1 MKKTSKKRNKP
12 VSTQKTLKEL
22 LETEKRILVEGAF
35 EAMNGGQALSPTWK
49 HNIGDRVNFA
59 GYSDGDDYAEVI
71 DSLYDGK
78 IYYLR
83 CVAFS
88 KRRNEEGLGTMSVH
102 YVAAPWIKVR
112 PLVSSKTDVP
122 EIDVREQI
130 ENKLDFRQGSISS
143 LLNMYYYHGI
153 NMNPFYQRD
162 LVWDEKD
169 KEDLIESIFMGAN
182 IGLFLFRS
190 CEGKLDEPWYEI
202 IDGKQRL
209 NTIIEFYENR
219 LRYHG
224 LLFDE
229 LPTKVQSKFQD
240 FRVSFAIPNLS
251 DEDVLRYFLIINRS
265 GKRMD
270 ESHLKYVENLLN
282 NKIYR

>member
-1 MKKTSKKRNKP
+1 
-12 VSTQKTLKEL
+12 
-22 LETEKRILVEGAF
+22 
-35 EAMNGGQALSPTWK
+35 MNGGQALSPAWK
-49 HNIGDRVNFA
+49 HNIGDRVNFD

-71 DSLYDGK
+71 DSFYDGK

-88 KRRNEEGLGTMSVH
+88 KRRNAEGLSTMSVH

-112 PLVSSKTDVP
+112 PLVSSTTEVP
-122 EIDVREQI
+122 EIDVQEQI
-130 ENKLDFRQGSISS
+130 ENKFDFRQGSISS

-182 IGLFLFRS
+182 IGLFLFRA
-190 CEGKLDEPWYEI
+190 CEGNLDEPWYEI
-202 IDGKQRL
+202 VDGKQRL

-224 LLFDE
+224 HLFDE
-229 LPTKVQSKFQD
+229 LPVNVQSKFQD
-240 FRVSFAIPNLS
+240 FRVSFAISTLS

-270 ESHLKYVENLLN
+270 ENHLKYVKNLLKY
-282 NKIYR
+282 KIYR

>member
-12 VSTQKTLKEL
+12 VSTQRTLKEL

-169 KEDLIESIFMGAN
+169 KEDNYIRRERYAGTLS
-182 IGLFLFRS
+182 RS
-190 CEGKLDEPWYEI
+190 FYVGDAVSEEDIHAKYEDGILKLSLPKKAPKAVEE
-202 IDGKQRL
+202 IDGY
-209 NTIIEFYENR
+209 IAIE
-219 LRYHG
+219 G
-224 LLFDE
+224 
-229 LPTKVQSKFQD
+229 
-240 FRVSFAIPNLS
+240 
-251 DEDVLRYFLIINRS
+251 
-265 GKRMD
+265 
-270 ESHLKYVENLLN
+270 
-282 NKIYR
+282 

>member
-88 KRRNEEGLGTMSVH
+88 KRRN
-102 YVAAPWIKVR
+102 
-112 PLVSSKTDVP
+112 
-122 EIDVREQI
+122 
-130 ENKLDFRQGSISS
+130 
-143 LLNMYYYHGI
+143 
-153 NMNPFYQRD
+153 
-162 LVWDEKD
+162 
-169 KEDLIESIFMGAN
+169 
-182 IGLFLFRS
+182 
-190 CEGKLDEPWYEI
+190 
-202 IDGKQRL
+202 
-209 NTIIEFYENR
+209 
-219 LRYHG
+219 
-224 LLFDE
+224 
-229 LPTKVQSKFQD
+229 
-240 FRVSFAIPNLS
+240 
-251 DEDVLRYFLIINRS
+251 
-265 GKRMD
+265 
-270 ESHLKYVENLLN
+270 
-282 NKIYR
+282 